1 MHAVTMGIFAGP
13 PGPPVAPSV
22 TVTNLTALTLT
33 WTAPWPHPVTN
44 YTVTMLNLTSN
55 QITQWT
61 TCDEQLVLRGGGG
74 QCDELV
80 FTVEAETDVG
90 STGPSTNTTGGFPKG
105 RVVCIV

>member
-1 MHAVTMGIFAGP
+1 ML
-13 PGPPVAPSV
+13 
-22 TVTNLTALTLT
+22 TN
-33 WTAPWPHPVTN
+33 
-44 YTVTMLNLTSN
+44 
-55 QITQWT
+55 
-61 TCDEQLVLRGGGG
+61 EQGGG

>member
-1 MHAVTMGIFAGP
+1 M
-13 PGPPVAPSV
+13 

-33 WTAPWPHPVTN
+33 WTAPWPCPVIN

-61 TCDEQLVLRGGGG
+61 TRDEQLVLRGGGG

-80 FTVEAETDVG
+80 FTVEAETNVG
-90 STGPSTNTTGGFPKG
+90 STGPSTNSTSGFPKG
-105 RVVCIV
+105 VI